1 MSEQEKICVKCGQTC
16 GEGHNYC
23 FNCGAYLGAQ
33 EEKALE
39 ICELHTWIE
48 QSEAVEQIEQIEQA
62 PAKKTNIKTY
72 KARRTVY
79 LILAIAG
86 IILALSFLIV
96 AIICEKV
103 SILLY
108 YEKSLYE
115 IGSPEYLLSNI
126 SDMYYSIAGIGYSLA
141 IMFAIACIVSSIM
154 FFISLKKV
162 INAKRAIALEAQ
174 DAEDEQ
180 IQIEAVEETAE
191 ESSEEPI
198 AEEQIAEEPIAEETQ
213 EKVQE
218 AQDQE

>member
-39 ICELHTWIE
+39 ICEPQTE
-48 QSEAVEQIEQIEQA
+48 VDQAEAVEQTEQIEQIEQP

-72 KARRTVY
+72 KVIRTVY

-103 SILLY
+103 SVLLY

-154 FFISLKKV
+154 FFVSLKKV

-174 DAEDEQ
+174 DAEDEP
-180 IQIEAVEETAE
+180 IQIEAIEETVEEN
-191 ESSEEPI
+191 SEEP
-198 AEEQIAEEPIAEETQ
+198 Q